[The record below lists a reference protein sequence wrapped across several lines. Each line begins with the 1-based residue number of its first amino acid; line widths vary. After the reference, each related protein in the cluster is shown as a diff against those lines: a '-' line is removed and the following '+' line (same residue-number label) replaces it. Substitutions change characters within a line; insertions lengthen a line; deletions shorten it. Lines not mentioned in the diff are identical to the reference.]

1 MTAID
6 EIKNNIDI
14 VDIVSETV
22 KLRRTGKNFIGF
34 CPFHSNTH
42 TPAFVVFPDSGT
54 WRCFGQC
61 AEGGDIFSYIMK
73 RDNLDFQQALQYLAK
88 RAGIQLEST
97 VPEDKTKKESQKHLT
112 QLMEDA
118 VSFFQNNLLH
128 HPAGKPAIDYLKN
141 RGLTAETIESFQLG
155 YALESWDSM
164 IQNMLSK
171 GYNRDDLIQVGLVSE
186 QHDEKGDVIQGGR
199 IYDRFRNRI
208 MIPINDSQGN
218 PIGFG
223 ARILNPNDSP
233 KFLNSPQTV
242 LFDKGKTL
250 FGLDRAKRSIREKNQ
265 AVIVEGYLDVILLH
279 QAGFTNTISPMGTA
293 LGEFQIKQIAR
304 QSRQIILALDAD
316 AAGDQATLK
325 GIELM
330 RTSLKGTEEDI
341 LAESKDL
348 IRHENKLNTDIR
360 ITRLP
365 AGMDPDEIVLRNPD
379 EWDQILNDA
388 KPIVIYMMESLGEG
402 KNLNDGKVKSDI
414 ADQILPLIFEVPD
427 AIERETYRQQL
438 ARFLKIDES
447 LLRYSRASYAKNK
460 TEKTKAVFP
469 DKPKLGTKS
478 ELIFDPKAGFYN
490 KEITIMQYLYHFYD
504 SPGSFAKIDR
514 IFREYHLKPLQ
525 KEDFEQTDL
534 REIVSCYF
542 YGINQDEELSTQK
555 YIREHIPETVKD
567 TFAVI
572 EHPNFHGGVNLAELD
587 KDIARSIAFLRNE
600 KCVFNIIEIQTLC
613 LDSGKPENELSE
625 YQIILDQLKRERS
638 CLEKL
643 LDSLNPKYRQGEYGK
658 KE

>member
-1 MTAID
+1 LTAID
-6 EIKNNIDI
+6 EIKNR
-14 VDIVSETV
+14 VDVVDLISETV
-22 KLRRTGKNFIGF
+22 TLRRAGKNYTGF
-34 CPFHSNTH
+34 CPFHANTR

-54 WRCFGQC
+54 WRCFGEC
-61 AEGGDIFSYIMK
+61 NEGGDIFRFVMK
-73 RDNLDFQQALQYLAK
+73 KEGVDFAEALRMLAE
-88 RAGIQLEST
+88 RAGVKLEPVT
-97 VPEDKTKKESQKHLT
+97 PQKKEEEETHQRLRD
-112 QLMEDA
+112 LLEEA
-118 VSFFQNNLLH
+118 VIFYRHHLLH

-186 QHDEKGDVIQGGR
+186 QRDEKGDVIQGGR

-365 AGMDPDEIVLRNPD
+365 AGMDPDE
-379 EWDQILNDA
+379 
-388 KPIVIYMMESLGEG
+388 
-402 KNLNDGKVKSDI
+402 
-414 ADQILPLIFEVPD
+414 
-427 AIERETYRQQL
+427 
-438 ARFLKIDES
+438 
-447 LLRYSRASYAKNK
+447 
-460 TEKTKAVFP
+460 
-469 DKPKLGTKS
+469 
-478 ELIFDPKAGFYN
+478 
-490 KEITIMQYLYHFYD
+490 
-504 SPGSFAKIDR
+504 
-514 IFREYHLKPLQ
+514 
-525 KEDFEQTDL
+525 
-534 REIVSCYF
+534 
-542 YGINQDEELSTQK
+542 
-555 YIREHIPETVKD
+555 
-567 TFAVI
+567 
-572 EHPNFHGGVNLAELD
+572 
-587 KDIARSIAFLRNE
+587 
-600 KCVFNIIEIQTLC
+600 
-613 LDSGKPENELSE
+613 
-625 YQIILDQLKRERS
+625 
-638 CLEKL
+638 
-643 LDSLNPKYRQGEYGK
+643 
-658 KE
+658 